1 MKFSLNTFVSVP
13 CLAALLAI
21 AGSAHADIVNNGTFA
36 GGTGTTIP
44 GWSNTGSGTTPG
56 TGITAINLGNGATPY
71 GDNIPDINGATTA
84 AYFVDDNSLA
94 TNPETLSQLIT
105 LSANT
110 SYSLTFDLFAT
121 NSGSGNT
128 FNFLLTDGVGPIA
141 SSTFGNGSQPGA
153 TPVPVGVWTLETL
166 NFTTGSSTTPYD
178 LDFVFTSGET
188 PAKDVVLTNVA
199 IAATP
204 EPSSFILL
212 GSGLLAAAG
221 VVRRRIAA

>member
-1 MKFSLNTFVSVP
+1 MKFSLSNFVSVP

-21 AGSAHADIVNNGTFA
+21 AGSAHADIVDNGTFA
-36 GGTGTTIP
+36 GGSGTSIP
-44 GWSNTGSGTTPG
+44 GWTVTGSGTTPG
-56 TGITAINLGNGATPY
+56 IGITAINLGTNATPY

-128 FNFLLTDGVGPIA
+128 FNFLLTDGVGSIA
-141 SSTFGNGSQPGA
+141 SSTFGNGPQAGA
-153 TPVPVGVWTLETL
+153 TSVPVGVWTLETL

-188 PAKDVVLTNVA
+188 PAKDVVLTNVE